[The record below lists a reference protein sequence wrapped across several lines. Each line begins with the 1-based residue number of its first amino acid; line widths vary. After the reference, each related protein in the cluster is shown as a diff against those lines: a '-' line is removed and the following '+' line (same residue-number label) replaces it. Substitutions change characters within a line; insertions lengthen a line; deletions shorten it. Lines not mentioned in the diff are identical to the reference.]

1 VEVDA
6 AIQDERVVNLI
17 STQVTTTRKIF
28 SVLLSIFLKGHELP
42 LMGWG
47 GVALA
52 SAGILAEASSK
63 RH

>member
-1 VEVDA
+1 MPSVPDTRGDGVLWNGS
-6 AIQDERVVNLI
+6 ERRRPA
-17 STQVTTTRKIF
+17 Q
-28 SVLLSIFLKGHELP
+28 VLLSIFLKGHELP

>member
-1 VEVDA
+1 MPSVSDA
-6 AIQDERVVNLI
+6 RGGVLWNGSERRRPA
-17 STQVTTTRKIF
+17 Q
-28 SVLLSIFLKGHELP
+28 VLLSIFLKGHELP

-52 SAGILAEASSK
+52 SAGILADASSK